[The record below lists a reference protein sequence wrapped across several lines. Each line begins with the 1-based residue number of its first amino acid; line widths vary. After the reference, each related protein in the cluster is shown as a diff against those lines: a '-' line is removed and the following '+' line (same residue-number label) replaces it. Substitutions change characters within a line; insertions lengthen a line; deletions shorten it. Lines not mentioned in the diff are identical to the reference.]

1 MQQRPQPIRSPAPAL
16 VPAIAVAAATLW
28 QRFLRFDPADP
39 GWADRDRFILSSGR
53 FSALLDWLLAQAG
66 TEPEGDAPFG
76 RHPAREMEA
85 GPPGQ
90 GFACAV
96 GQAMGERVLAARFG
110 RTLVDHRTWVLACET
125 DLAAG
130 VSLEAAELAG
140 RMELEKLAVLYEP
153 ATDGRQEGRQDGP
166 DAATRF
172 AAAGWAVRQV
182 DASDPDAVAAAIART
197 QRNRRPTLIACLPGA
212 APLPLPDPL
221 ADTPSWL
228 ASGQRGAAARRGWLK
243 RLARHRMAGEFERQL
258 RNRLPPHWPG
268 AMTAGIVDSVPSDAM
283 EAARGDL
290 SALFGALPEAVS
302 LQSAS
307 GIAASRA
314 NDGPAEPR
322 ADAMPA
328 GSGLVMPVASR
339 SPGAPLPGSRHLFC
353 GVQEHGM
360 AAISNGLSLHGG
372 LRPLVSASV
381 LSIDRMRPA
390 LRLAALMEQPVVYLL
405 ADRAPDG
412 SGWAPVEQFASL
424 RAMPHVF
431 LFRPA
436 DPVELAA
443 CWRLALA
450 REDGPSLLAVS
461 ERARFTGGQANA
473 SEPSWRHEGCA
484 QGGYVLAEAATRRD
498 ATLIATGP
506 EVAAALAART
516 RLARLGVDTAV
527 VSLPCWELFADKP
540 AAYHAHV
547 LGSAPR
553 IGIEAASGFGWERWL
568 GPGGVFIGMDGF
580 GPRHRGGR
588 DHAGEHRGVHAAAGP
603 GSFGPRRGDRPD
615 EPAEAG
621 VSSGITS
628 DCISTRVLGLLGM
641 RDADNLNRE

>member
-1 MQQRPQPIRSPAPAL
+1 MQQRPLSIRSPTPAL

-53 FSALLDWLLAQAG
+53 FSLLLDWLLEQAG
-66 TEPEGDAPFG
+66 TEPAADAPFG
-76 RHPAREMEA
+76 RHPAREIEA

-96 GQAMGERVLAARFG
+96 GQAMGERVLAGRFG

-130 VSLEAAELAG
+130 VSSEAAELAG

-153 ATDGRQEGRQDGP
+153 AADSRAEGRQDGP

-182 DASDPDAVAAAIART
+182 DASDPDAVAGAIARA

-221 ADTPSWL
+221 GDAQAWL
-228 ASGQRGAAARRGWLK
+228 AAGQRGAAARRGWLK
-243 RLARHRMAGEFERQL
+243 RLARHRMAAEFDRQL
-258 RNRLPPHWPG
+258 RGRLPPNWSG
-268 AMTAGIVDSVPSDAM
+268 AMSAGAGTGAPADTLDA
-283 EAARGDL
+283 AKGDL
-290 SALFGALPEAVS
+290 SALFSTLPETVS
-302 LQSAS
+302 LQSAT

-314 NDGPAEPR
+314 NAAPEPVAE
-322 ADAMPA
+322 AAAGDA
-328 GSGLVMPVASR
+328 GLVIPVTTHAAR
-339 SPGAPLPGSRHLFC
+339 TALPGTRHLFC

-372 LRPLVSASV
+372 LRPVVSASV
-381 LSIDRMRPA
+381 ISIDRMRPA
-390 LRLAALMEQPVVYLL
+390 LRLAALMEQPIVYLL
-405 ADRAPDG
+405 ADQVPDG
-412 SGWAPVEQFASL
+412 AGWPPVEQFASL

-450 REDGPSLLAVS
+450 RGDGPSLLALS
-461 ERARFTGGQANA
+461 ERARFPGSQGNA

-484 QGGYVLAEAATRRD
+484 QGGYVLAEAATRRQ

-540 AAYHAHV
+540 AAYHAQV

-568 GPGGVFIGMDGF
+568 GPDGVFIGMDGF
-580 GPRHRGGR
+580 GPRYRGGR
-588 DHAGEHRGVHAAAGP
+588 NDAGEHRGIHAAEP
-603 GSFGPRRGDRPD
+603 GSFGPRRDGRP
-615 EPAEAG
+615 EGPVQAG
-621 VSSGITS
+621 ASAGITS
-628 DCISTRVLGLLGM
+628 DCISTRVLGLLGL
-641 RDADNLNRE
+641 RDADNLNGE